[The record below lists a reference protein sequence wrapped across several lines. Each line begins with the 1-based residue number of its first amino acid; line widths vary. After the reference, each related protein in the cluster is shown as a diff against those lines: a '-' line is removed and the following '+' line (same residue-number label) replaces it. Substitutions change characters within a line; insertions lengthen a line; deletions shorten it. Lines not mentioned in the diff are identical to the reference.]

1 MSEVDLRDR
10 LPQWPGQGEIR
21 RPGRL
26 ARLPW
31 RYQERRAVGE
41 LPGEA
46 NPIAGSDIAFNG
58 ALIGHFV
65 GSDAWCGDMEGALTS
80 PLEADLSGSN
90 FAAIRVP
97 SPAALPD
104 SFPYRCDMLP

>member
-1 MSEVDLRDR
+1 M
-10 LPQWPGQGEIR
+10 
-21 RPGRL
+21 
-26 ARLPW
+26 
-31 RYQERRAVGE
+31 
-41 LPGEA
+41 
-46 NPIAGSDIAFNG
+46 
-58 ALIGHFV
+58 IGHFV